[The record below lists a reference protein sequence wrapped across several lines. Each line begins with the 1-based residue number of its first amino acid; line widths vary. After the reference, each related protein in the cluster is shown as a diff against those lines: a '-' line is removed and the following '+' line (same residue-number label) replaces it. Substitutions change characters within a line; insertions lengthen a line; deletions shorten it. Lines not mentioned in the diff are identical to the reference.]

1 MSKSNG
7 GGALN
12 AIGKVITYIL
22 VVLLVLGIA
31 GMVAYF
37 ALRGQGVTY
46 YVEYSGERYVANGDG
61 GSLGLINGETHTFAV
76 KSLTGG
82 EVNYDVTV
90 QSNYSNNFDFVIDGE
105 YYRFYSETAEN
116 NDYTDVFN
124 VVKTL
129 DGFALTL
136 PEGFTVEQAIETKFG
151 GDAEIQKELQSDLS
165 YFVITVTSGE
175 SSVSLWFTFGDLFI
189 TLDQTE
195 IVF

>member
-1 MSKSNG
+1 MSKTNSVG
-7 GGALN
+7 N
-12 AIGKVITYIL
+12 AVFKFLTYLL

-31 GMVAYF
+31 GFVAYF

-46 YVEYSGERYVANGDG
+46 YVEYDGERYLSDLEG
-61 GSLGLINGETHTFAV
+61 GNISLLNGETYDFTV

-82 EVNYDVTV
+82 EVNYDVKV

-105 YYRFYSETAEN
+105 NYRFYSETAEN

-124 VVKTL
+124 VVKTP

-136 PEGFTVEQAIETKFG
+136 PEDFTVEQAIETKFG
-151 GDAEIQKELQSDLS
+151 GDVEIQKELQSDLS
-165 YFVITVTSGE
+165 YFVITVISGE
-175 SSVSLWFTFGDLFI
+175 SSVSIWFTFGDFSI

>member
-1 MSKSNG
+1 MSKTNSAG
-7 GGALN
+7 N
-12 AIGKVITYIL
+12 AVSKFLTYLL
-22 VVLLVLGIA
+22 VVLLVLGIV
-31 GMVAYF
+31 GFVAYF

-46 YVEYSGERYVANGDG
+46 YVEYDGERYLSDLEG
-61 GSLGLINGETHTFAV
+61 GNISLLNGETHTFTV

-82 EVNYDVTV
+82 EVNYDVKV

-105 YYRFYSETAEN
+105 NYRFYSETAEN

-124 VVKTL
+124 VVKTP

-175 SSVSLWFTFGDLFI
+175 SSVSLWFTFGDLII

>member
-151 GDAEIQKELQSDLS
+151 GDVEIQKELQSDLS
-165 YFVITVTSGE
+165 YFVIMVTSGE

>member
-7 GGALN
+7 GGLLN
-12 AIGKVITYIL
+12 VIGKIITYIF

-31 GMVAYF
+31 GMVVYF

-46 YVEYSGERYVANGDG
+46 YVEYDGERYLSDLEG
-61 GSLGLINGETHTFAV
+61 GNISLLNGETHTFTV

-82 EVNYDVTV
+82 EVNYDVKV

-105 YYRFYSETAEN
+105 NYRFYSETAES

-124 VVKTL
+124 VVKTP

-175 SSVSLWFTFGDLFI
+175 SSVSLWFTFGDLII

>member
-1 MSKSNG
+1 MSRSRSAG
-7 GGALN
+7 SAF
-12 AIGKVITYIL
+12 GKFITYLL
-22 VVLLVLGIA
+22 VILLVLGIV
-31 GMVAYF
+31 GFIAYF
-37 ALRGQGVTY
+37 ALRSQGVTY
-46 YVEYSGERYVANGDG
+46 YVEYGGERYLSDLEG
-61 GSLGLINGETHTFAV
+61 GNISLLNGETHTFTV

-82 EVNYDVTV
+82 EVNYDVKV

-105 YYRFYSETAEN
+105 NYRFYSETAES

-124 VVKTL
+124 VVKTP

-175 SSVSLWFTFGDLFI
+175 SSVSLWFTFVDLII